1 MNSIDRSLE
10 QQKLEHLLATFP
22 IVAIL
27 GARQVGKT
35 TLARKL
41 VADTK
46 HFWFD
51 LENPADL
58 ARLEDPLLTLS
69 SLQGLVVLDEV
80 QRLPEIFPLL
90 RVLADRP
97 GHPARFLLLGSASPK
112 LLKQSSESLAG
123 RIAYHEL
130 SGFQLDEVGAE
141 TAPKLW
147 LRGGFP
153 RSFLAASENDSAQW
167 REQFL
172 RIFLER
178 DLPQLGIT
186 IPAQTLR
193 RFWNMLAHWHGQ
205 VWNASE
211 FARSFG
217 ISDATVRRYLDLLT
231 DALVVKQLQPW
242 HANLAKRQVKAP
254 KIYLADSGLLHTLLG
269 LTTDTDLFGHPKL
282 GASWE
287 GFVLNSVIRQL
298 GARNDEA
305 WFWASHAGAE
315 LDLLIVRGSQK
326 LGFEIKRT
334 STPRTTKSMHAA
346 RESLGLDTITLIHA
360 GENSYPLAEGIQ
372 AMAFSRMHDELEALA
387 AG

>member
-1 MNSIDRSLE
+1 MISIDRNQE
-10 QQKLEHLLATFP
+10 QQKLEQLLATFP

-41 VADTK
+41 VADRK

-51 LENPADL
+51 LENPADQ
-58 ARLEDPLLTLS
+58 ARLEDPLLALS

-112 LLKQSSESLAG
+112 PLKQSSESLAG

-172 RIFLER
+172 RTFLER

-372 AMAFSRMHDELEALA
+372 AMAFSRMHDELKALA